1 MDFFVLESFTI
12 CSTCRQRKSRKKSS
26 STCNIVASLKQ
37 THREQAFFFLGA
49 LNCDD
54 EPGNILIGWKC
65 HLGWMLLGS
74 NTITFKWLGW
84 KSLSTTIC
92 WHISFATSSRPYWN
106 HTFHYQ
112 CIEMYVEYI
121 LKHGYQAIQWRNVC
135 AITCLDVRVVKE
147 ELQL

>member
-26 STCNIVASLKQ
+26 STCNIVASLKHM
-37 THREQAFFFLGA
+37 HRVQAFFFFLGA

-74 NTITFKWLGW
+74 NTITFGGW
-84 KSLSTTIC
+84 DGNLWALLFVDILVLQQVPGHTETILSI
-92 WHISFATSSRPYWN
+92 A
-106 HTFHYQ
+106 
-112 CIEMYVEYI
+112 
-121 LKHGYQAIQWRNVC
+121 NVC
-135 AITCLDVRVVKE
+135 GIHLKTWLPSNTMTKCLCFTCLDVRMVKE
-147 ELQL
+147 EMQL